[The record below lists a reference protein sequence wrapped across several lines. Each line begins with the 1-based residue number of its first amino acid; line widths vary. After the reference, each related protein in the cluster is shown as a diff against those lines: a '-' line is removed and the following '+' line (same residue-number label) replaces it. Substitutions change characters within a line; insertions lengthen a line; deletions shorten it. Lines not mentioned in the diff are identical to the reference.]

1 MGIEL
6 LEGRGKSGEDG
17 KAMYQ
22 RHNRG
27 KLAASSSSSSFC
39 AFWRHHR
46 AKLICLTQNKQ
57 VNENVFSRTV
67 LTVSFSIKPNIASFR
82 PDFCCNFGNLGKNN
96 VFCGK
101 IANTH
106 PTKELKA
113 FFAFAESL
121 PTSATLKSSIFL
133 KQTCEFNSLA
143 CSKFYTYNQVHF
155 VCLQSRYKY
164 LATSA

>member
-1 MGIEL
+1 M
-6 LEGRGKSGEDG
+6 
-17 KAMYQ
+17 
-22 RHNRG
+22 
-27 KLAASSSSSSFC
+27 
-39 AFWRHHR
+39 
-46 AKLICLTQNKQ
+46 
-57 VNENVFSRTV
+57 NENVFSRTA
-67 LTVSFSIKPNIASFR
+67 LTVSFSIKPKIASFR

-155 VCLQSRYKY
+155 VCIQSRYKY
-164 LATSA
+164 LATSAKGRRNHFAAEKISYKCLGNVWPGGFKCYFLYLGFYKDNCSICI